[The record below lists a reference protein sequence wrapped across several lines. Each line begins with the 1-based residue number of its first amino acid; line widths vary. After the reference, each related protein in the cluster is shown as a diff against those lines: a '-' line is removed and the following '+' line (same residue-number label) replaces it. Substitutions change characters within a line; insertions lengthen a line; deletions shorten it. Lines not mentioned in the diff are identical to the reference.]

1 MELNN
6 VLKQKLEKGS
16 VLSAADFM
24 AAYPELSE
32 ATVYSRIRSLVRS
45 GYISPVGK
53 GRYRL
58 RSKQNYRV
66 VIPTRMAEVNN
77 YLNSACEG
85 INHCVTMDSGN
96 LLVQVPKGDVDF
108 VLKSL
113 KKEYSKVL
121 LEKTARQLPIEID
134 GYIFVGVLVSDA
146 PLLFQD
152 GVAVS
157 SLEKRMVDMVC
168 AHKKTLGSLKLP
180 FQKLLDVYPV
190 NYNRMNRY
198 ASRRGVAREL
208 TDCLSAIDMSR
219 VDMFTKVQEYLSG
232 THITKAW
239 VFGSFARCEED
250 QSSDLDLLVEYDH
263 NSSLSLL
270 GFNRYKLDIENIIKR
285 DVDLVV
291 NGTLLPFAKESSE
304 RDKYLLYER

>member
-1 MELNN
+1 MEMNKD
-6 VLKQKLEKGS
+6 LKVKLEKGS

-45 GYISPVGK
+45 GCISPVGK

-85 INHCVTMDSGN
+85 INHCVTMDGGN
-96 LLVQVPKGDVDF
+96 LLAQVPKG
-108 VLKSL
+108 
-113 KKEYSKVL
+113 
-121 LEKTARQLPIEID
+121 
-134 GYIFVGVLVSDA
+134 
-146 PLLFQD
+146 
-152 GVAVS
+152 
-157 SLEKRMVDMVC
+157 
-168 AHKKTLGSLKLP
+168 
-180 FQKLLDVYPV
+180 
-190 NYNRMNRY
+190 
-198 ASRRGVAREL
+198 
-208 TDCLSAIDMSR
+208 
-219 VDMFTKVQEYLSG
+219 
-232 THITKAW
+232 
-239 VFGSFARCEED
+239 
-250 QSSDLDLLVEYDH
+250 
-263 NSSLSLL
+263 
-270 GFNRYKLDIENIIKR
+270 